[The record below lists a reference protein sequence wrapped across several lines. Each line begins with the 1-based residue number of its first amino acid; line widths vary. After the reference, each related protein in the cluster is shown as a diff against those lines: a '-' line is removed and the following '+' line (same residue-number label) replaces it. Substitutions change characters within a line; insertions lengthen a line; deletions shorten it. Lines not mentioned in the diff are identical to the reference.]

1 MGSLTASAG
10 NSVTTVDIK
19 RPRFSDL
26 WSAYSE
32 VGFMS
37 APKVYELV
45 GGRVLE
51 LYLSDSESYANACA
65 LRMSRGFNYGG
76 FLVPSG
82 TIIETYPIYRVR
94 GADNKIYILRVKDLV
109 KYIEFNWGKPE
120 YDMNPSDISS
130 ISGKKGLI
138 ITEVSGWNDAYGH
151 ATLWDGSSTGDGSR
165 YHELDYYQ
173 EHYNGAVIPTRVMLW
188 ELKD

>member
-10 NSVTTVDIK
+10 HSVTTVDIK
-19 RPRFSDL
+19 RPKFSDL

-32 VGFMS
+32 VGFKS
-37 APKVYELV
+37 ARKVYELV

-51 LYLSDSESYANACA
+51 LYIADSASYANACA

-120 YDMNPSDISS
+120 YDMKPSDISA
-130 ISGKKGLI
+130 ISGKKGLL
-138 ITEVSGWNDAYGH
+138 ITEVSGWSDAYGH

-165 YHELDYYQ
+165 YHELNYYK
-173 EHYNGAVIPTRVMLW
+173 EHYNGTVSPNKVMLW